1 MSSTHFKNRTIYRRL
16 STVLHRHGFPRS
28 PEQCRTK
35 FKKLKSDFLGSLEAW
50 QGIPRASGCVWRHS
64 AMMRLWEAAGRPR
77 WEDRCFEGAN
87 TETAIPTAAS
97 EHGNEVQE
105 GPIYI
110 DSSSTPEE
118 EDCRNMLN
126 RAGPSGIAYSN
137 QQRSTSGAVGE
148 GTPVKAEKESCGT
161 QTIAEAS
168 LGEVSVF
175 ANLEA
180 IKKSCLETM
189 RKFNKRQCT
198 IEKKNRQHQRNIANL
213 KRRLLSLEKEL
224 GRLRDDLKKKTME
237 KNESTRHMQVTTMV
251 LWRTGRWTSVRTIFF
266 F

>member
-1 MSSTHFKNRTIYRRL
+1 
-16 STVLHRHGFPRS
+16 
-28 PEQCRTK
+28 
-35 FKKLKSDFLGSLEAW
+35 
-50 QGIPRASGCVWRHS
+50 
-64 AMMRLWEAAGRPR
+64 MMRLWEAAGRPR
-77 WEDRCFEGAN
+77 WEDRRFEGTSPDNMFAGEARKGDKTPCRELSMHGATLDDAHQTGILEAIRKN
-87 TETAIPTAAS
+87 LFGNGASTEKAIPTAGS
-97 EHGNEVQE
+97 EHGREVQE

-126 RAGPSGIAYSN
+126 RAGPSGITFSN
-137 QQRSTSGAVGE
+137 QQQSTSGAVGE
-148 GTPVKAEKESCGT
+148 GTPVKAEKKSCGT

-168 LGEVSVF
+168 LGDVSIF

-189 RKFNKRQCT
+189 RKFNERQCT

-224 GRLRDDLKKKTME
+224 RRLRDDLKKK
-237 KNESTRHMQVTTMV
+237 Q
-251 LWRTGRWTSVRTIFF
+251 WRRMRVQDIRRSPPWFYGELEGGLPLGQFF